1 MGRFGVHAGSLKAK
15 SVKTDGKHVLN
26 REIIRIPCFMTQ
38 TCLNDSGTTAA
49 IGGKTA
55 AVLTGVSMGG
65 IGAKISTPAY
75 AFSSGTGNTDRAV
88 HFHTVVPSSVPRD
101 ASLIVRPYW
110 TCMSG
115 GANTYF
121 LGSGVVW
128 DVDYMITPLA
138 PVSGIVRG
146 RSRQISSTVTNAT
159 DSVTYLAQAGL
170 LSGVVCGANI
180 RIPKGKILP
189 DAYVNC
195 ILFRDGSEAADDLG
209 ADVYLLAVALEYVKY

>member
-1 MGRFGVHAGSLKAK
+1 VAGGVRVGFEVGVGEGFVTGGTLL
-15 SVKTDGKHVLN
+15 SV
-26 REIIRIPCFMTQ
+26 
-38 TCLNDSGTTAA
+38 
-49 IGGKTA
+49 
-55 AVLTGVSMGG
+55 AVGVTGVSVGG

-75 AFSSGTGNTDRAV
+75 AFSSGIDNKDRAV
-88 HFHTVVPSSVPRD
+88 HFHTVVPSSISRD

-128 DVDYMITPLA
+128 DVDYNITPLTS
-138 PVSGIVRG
+138 VSGTSYGTRK
-146 RSRQISSTVTNAT
+146 QISGAVTNAT

-170 LSGVVCGANI
+170 LSGVVCDANI
-180 RIPKGKILP
+180 RIPKGKVYP

-209 ADVYLLAVALEYVKY
+209 ADVFLLAVALEYVKY